1 MNSKILNKKIRQ
13 LDNIRDIE
21 LARMEVYSVIVAMI
35 FSKEEFRTNMEIA
48 CLMNSMGIDY
58 REYVLKSRTMI
69 LSKVLRK
76 IQKADEHVLRKY
88 IDCIVYQHLINE
100 HNRNQEIVKQEVKKE
115 NPKVSDNYMKQ
126 IIEKYKRNDK

>member
-1 MNSKILNKKIRQ
+1 
-13 LDNIRDIE
+13 
-21 LARMEVYSVIVAMI
+21 MEVYSVIVAMI